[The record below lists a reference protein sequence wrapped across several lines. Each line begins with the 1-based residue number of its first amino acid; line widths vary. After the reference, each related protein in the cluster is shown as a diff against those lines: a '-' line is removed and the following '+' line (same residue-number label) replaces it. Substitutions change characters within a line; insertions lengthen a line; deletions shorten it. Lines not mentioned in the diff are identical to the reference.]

1 MPKALKTC
9 PKSNKLPNLVTL
21 VNRLDPTLDPF
32 HCYKSICRWNCPKHI
47 STFGQRLWLS
57 WQSGRFQQQMSV
69 FRNPVIGQFY
79 IDIYLLAAVSCIEG
93 TNIKKGDRMWPI
105 KTILTILRKHLC
117 IQNLNWWVLT
127 IEALSLY
134 TNDKTKCDCC
144 GYSSQLILLPSAP
157 ASYYVR
163 YEIWI
168 FAIELLLGMDR
179 IVTCNT

>member
-79 IDIYLLAAVSCIEG
+79 IDIYLPAVSCIEG

-105 KTILTILRKHLC
+105 ETILTILRKHLC

-127 IEALSLY
+127 IEVYIQMIRQNVIAVVIPVNWSY
-134 TNDKTKCDCC
+134 FQAH
-144 GYSSQLILLPSAP
+144 QLHIMSGTRYEYLPL
-157 ASYYVR
+157 SYY
-163 YEIWI
+163 
-168 FAIELLLGMDR
+168 
-179 IVTCNT
+179 